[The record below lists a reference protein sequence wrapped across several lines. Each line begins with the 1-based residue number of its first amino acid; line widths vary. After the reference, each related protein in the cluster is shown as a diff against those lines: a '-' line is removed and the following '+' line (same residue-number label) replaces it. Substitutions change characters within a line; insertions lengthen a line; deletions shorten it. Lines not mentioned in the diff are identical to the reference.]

1 MAYRYTDN
9 WRAETVVELLGE
21 RVGWMQVD
29 GYKGYE
35 RVFALGKAIEVGCWM
50 HARRYFVRAFEHHEL
65 LASKPIELIGQLYAS
80 EAASKA
86 AGEWPHER
94 MLRRQRLAK
103 PVLEELKAWL
113 DEHAGKVP
121 PKSLLGKAITYAL
134 NHWTALCRP
143 LENGMLE
150 IDNGDVERTMR
161 GPAMGRKN
169 WLFAGSDEGAE
180 RAAILCTVL
189 ESAAR
194 HELDLGLYLRDV
206 MLKLAAGWPQS
217 RLDELLPHRW
227 RELHA
232 NAAALAEAQPAQQT

>member
-1 MAYRYTDN
+1 
-9 WRAETVVELLGE
+9 
-21 RVGWMQVD
+21 
-29 GYKGYE
+29 
-35 RVFALGKAIEVGCWM
+35 M
-50 HARRYFVRAFEHHEL
+50 HARRYFVRSFEHHEL

-113 DEHAGKVP
+113 DEHEGKVP

-143 LENGMLE
+143 LENAMLE
-150 IDNGDVERTMR
+150 LDNGDVERTMR

-169 WLFAGSDEGAE
+169 CSSPAPTKAPSALPFFAPCSSLPLATSSTS
-180 RAAILCTVL
+180 ASLCAT
-189 ESAAR
+189 
-194 HELDLGLYLRDV
+194 
-206 MLKLAAGWPQS
+206 
-217 RLDELLPHRW
+217 
-227 RELHA
+227 
-232 NAAALAEAQPAQQT
+232 